1 MAKNKEKELLSEE
14 LVEPVEPVGDKTI
27 TPEPV
32 TVDEMQKMYPEQIK
46 QIKDETIA
54 FVNNRT
60 VSQIKEMMPGLYERI
75 AAEIKGRGGPDLNVK
90 GFLLGIDDPFAAGT
104 LRAYQKLK
112 GLDGLRLPY
121 VLPLK
126 DRQTPEALANYIL
139 RAEGAGDTARAI
151 IARKELLKLAPEYFK
166 KKTVNVQK
174 NK

>member
-1 MAKNKEKELLSEE
+1 MAKNKEKKLLSEE

-32 TVDEMQKMYPEQIK
+32 TIGELKRLYPEQIR
-46 QIKDETIA
+46 QIET
-54 FVNNRT
+54 
-60 VSQIKEMMPGLYERI
+60 
-75 AAEIKGRGGPDLNVK
+75 AAAGGTASNLSEK

-174 NK
+174 SK